1 MDLASTFVSA
11 SAEGD
16 VIKVSKLLASEPD
29 LVNCESDGRTPLL
42 AAVHHGRQEMLELLL
57 SQPGVNLDQGVGG
70 WSPLHEACFVN
81 NVEAVQQ
88 LVLGGADINIV
99 DGDGYTPVM
108 VALWFQRLE
117 ALREML
123 ATPGVSLTMPEAEG
137 SIEELAGS
145 NEKLLFM
152 VKRALKKKHQQ
163 QQ

>member
-1 MDLASTFVSA
+1 MDLASTLVAA

-16 VIKVSKLLASEPD
+16 IVKVRKVLASDPY

-42 AAVHHGRQEMLELLL
+42 AAVHHQRTEMLELLL
-57 SQPGVNLDQGVGG
+57 SQPGANLDQGVGG

-81 NVEAVQQ
+81 NVEAVQL
-88 LVLGGADINIV
+88 LVASGATVNIV

-123 ATPGVSLTMPEAEG
+123 AKPGVSLKMPETEG

-152 VKRALKKKHQQ
+152 VKRALKKQQ
-163 QQ
+163 H